1 MLKVLTKIIVTN
13 SIFMAKNNI
22 LNFLGLD
29 DKTERVYR
37 ALLYLADA
45 TATRI
50 AEETGLVRTSV
61 YHILEHLTSMGLVST
76 YTSRG
81 TKRFVAENPNKI
93 KAYFEQRLIL
103 AERIVPELQKDI
115 KKSISEYD
123 IKTYRG
129 IEAIKSVIEDALDT
143 KERIILSMGSS
154 KELLKFIGG
163 KFGYGHRR
171 RMKGILARSIR
182 IEGDETPT
190 NIRLN
195 QTKFI
200 DKNTD
205 FPGHILIYDKKVCI
219 ILFEKNGLAFVIE
232 NQSFSRMIKSLFELI
247 WKN

>member
-1 MLKVLTKIIVTN
+1 
-13 SIFMAKNNI
+13 MAKTNL
-22 LNFLGLD
+22 LNFLGFD

-61 YHILEHLTSMGLVST
+61 YHILDHLTNMGLVST
-76 YTSRG
+76 YASRG
-81 TKRFVAENPNKI
+81 VKRFVSENPNKI
-93 KAYFEQRLIL
+93 KTYFEQRLIL
-103 AERIVPELQKDI
+103 ADRIVPELQKDI
-115 KKSISEYD
+115 SKTISSYD

-129 IEAIKSVIEDALDT
+129 IEAIKSISEDALDT
-143 KERIILSMGSS
+143 KEKVILSIGSS
-154 KELLKFIGG
+154 RKFLQFIGG

-182 IEGDETPT
+182 LEGDELST
-190 NIRLN
+190 NLRLN

-205 FPGHILIYDKKVCI
+205 FPGYVLIYDNKVCVI
-219 ILFEKNGLAFVIE
+219 MFEKNGLAFVIK
-232 NQSFSRMIKSLFELI
+232 NQSFSKMAKSIFELI

>member
-1 MLKVLTKIIVTN
+1 M
-13 SIFMAKNNI
+13 SRNNI
-22 LNFLGLD
+22 LNFLGFD

-61 YHILEHLTSMGLVST
+61 YHVLEHLANMGLVST

-81 TKRFVAENPNKI
+81 VKRFVSENPNKI
-93 KAYFEQRLIL
+93 KSYFEQRLIL
-103 AERIVPELQKDI
+103 ADRIIPELQKDI
-115 KKSISEYD
+115 NKTLSGYD
-123 IKTYRG
+123 IKTYHG
-129 IEAIKSVIEDALDT
+129 VEAIKSIIEDALDT
-143 KERIILSMGSS
+143 KEKIILSIGSS
-154 KELLKFIGG
+154 KQLLKFTGG

-182 IEGDETPT
+182 LEGDELPT
-190 NIRLN
+190 NPRLN

-205 FPGHILIYDKKVCI
+205 FPGYILIYDNKVCVI
-219 ILFEKNGLAFVIE
+219 MFEKNGLGFVIE
-232 NQSFSRMIKSLFELI
+232 NQSFSKMTRSLFELI
-247 WKN
+247 WKS

>member
-1 MLKVLTKIIVTN
+1 
-13 SIFMAKNNI
+13 MAKTNL
-22 LNFLGLD
+22 LNFLGFD

-61 YHILEHLTSMGLVST
+61 YHILDHLTNMGLVST
-76 YTSRG
+76 YASRG
-81 TKRFVAENPNKI
+81 VKRFVSENPNKI
-93 KAYFEQRLIL
+93 KTYFEQRLIL
-103 AERIVPELQKDI
+103 ADRIVPELQKDI
-115 KKSISEYD
+115 SKTISSYD

-129 IEAIKSVIEDALDT
+129 IEAIKSISEDALNT
-143 KERIILSMGSS
+143 KGGVILSIGSS
-154 KELLKFIGG
+154 KKFLQFIGG

-182 IEGDETPT
+182 LEGDETST
-190 NIRLN
+190 NPRFN

-205 FPGHILIYDKKVCI
+205 FPGYILIYDNKVCVI
-219 ILFEKNGLAFVIE
+219 MFEKSGLGFVIE
-232 NQSFSRMIKSLFELI
+232 NQSFSKMAKSIFELI